1 MDTRIPLMGVIP
13 EFNRSNMNALSQ
25 QQAIALRRQN
35 QEADRAIAQR
45 DILNTIWQESGGDQ
59 NKLRSMMIERGMGS
73 SVPELDKSFAALQ
86 ETRSK
91 SEKNQGESLLKR
103 MDASRQM
110 LDHVNTPQGFVQWHF
125 ANMNDPVLGEF
136 YRAHG
141 GDEADIVQEV
151 RDAMK
156 TPDGFQ
162 KLLTEAKLGTEK
174 AAENIYQRQNLGD
187 RVVTKALP
195 KYGTGPATTV
205 SEEQVGKSPNV
216 SPSQRGEM
224 TEYQKE
230 KLRLEQG
237 RLDVSRK
244 EQERKQST
252 MVDLPP
258 RVRQAR
264 EAAFPKATLA
274 VKDFNSKADNLVKDL
289 KTLRD
294 SGGLGGMT
302 GLVFGRTPNARPESR
317 KAKALFDKIIARGSF
332 QELANMR
339 ASSPTGGALGQVSDF
354 ENKKLERV
362 FGGLDTT
369 MDTKDFREAIDQVI
383 DEIKSSQARTQE
395 AYDMDYEYRQSSEE
409 KPAESAADEGW
420 TDL

>member
-1 MDTRIPLMGVIP
+1 MDTRIAMSGRPINTDVTGQLKKV
-13 EFNRSNMNALSQ
+13 EELN
-25 QQAIALRRQN
+25 ALRRA
-35 QEADRAIAQR
+35 ADVENRAIAQQNL
-45 DILNTIWQESGGDQ
+45 LNEAWKQSGGDP
-59 NKLRSMMIERGMGS
+59 NKLRALIIEGGQGSMVPGM
-73 SVPELDKSFAALQ
+73 EKQFA
-86 ETRSK
+86 EVRKT
-91 SEKNQGESLLKR
+91 QGEANKASSEGILKR
-103 MDASRQM
+103 MDASRRM
-110 LDHVNTPQGFVQWHF
+110 LEGVNDPRAFAQWQI
-125 ANMNDPVLGEF
+125 ANLNDPVLGEM
-136 YRAHG
+136 YRQHG
-141 GDEADIVQEV
+141 IDEASIIQEVQE
-151 RDAMK
+151 AMQ
-156 TPDGFQ
+156 TPGGFQ
-162 KLLTEAKLGTEK
+162 QLLNESKLDFDKIM
-174 AAENIYQRQNLGD
+174 ENTYQQQNLGD

-224 TEYQKE
+224 TEYQKK
-230 KLRLEQG
+230 KLELEQG
-237 RLDVSRK
+237 HLDVSRK

-258 RVRQAR
+258 KVRQAR

-289 KTLRD
+289 ETLRD
-294 SGGLGGMT
+294 SGGLSGMT

-317 KAKALFDKIIARGSF
+317 KARALFDKIIARGSF

-369 MDTKDFREAIDQVI
+369 MDTKDFREAINQVI

-395 AYDMDYEYRQSSEE
+395 AYDMDYEYRQSADDKSDT
-409 KPAESAADEGW
+409 ADEEW